1 MVKSFFIILIKYL
14 VARPRTFT
22 KGRQLEVQNKLLLD
36 DLFDYPLYELT
47 IIFFSVS
54 IFHHGLIITLLSKSL
69 LVQYCDKPKFKTYYW
84 SSFCQWIKQFWFTH
98 HHLQG
103 FRSNPNPLKGY

>member
-36 DLFDYPLYELT
+36 DLSDYPLYELT

-54 IFHHGLIITLLSKSL
+54 IFHHGHIFFLYITTSTQFCPQSLAHPELNQDGGFGPPCVFPISKL
-69 LVQYCDKPKFKTYYW
+69 RVDV
-84 SSFCQWIKQFWFTH
+84 I
-98 HHLQG
+98 
-103 FRSNPNPLKGY
+103 N

>member
-14 VARPRTFT
+14 VVRPRTFT

-47 IIFFSVS
+47 IIF
-54 IFHHGLIITLLSKSL
+54 
-69 LVQYCDKPKFKTYYW
+69 LVCLYSTTD
-84 SSFCQWIKQFWFTH
+84 
-98 HHLQG
+98 
-103 FRSNPNPLKGY
+103 

>member
-36 DLFDYPLYELT
+36 DPFDYPLYELT

-84 SSFCQWIKQFWFTH
+84 SSFCQ
-98 HHLQG
+98 
-103 FRSNPNPLKGY
+103 

>member
-14 VARPRTFT
+14 VVRPRTFT

-47 IIFFSVS
+47 IACLYS
-54 IFHHGLIITLLSKSL
+54 TT
-69 LVQYCDKPKFKTYYW
+69 D
-84 SSFCQWIKQFWFTH
+84 
-98 HHLQG
+98 
-103 FRSNPNPLKGY
+103 

>member
-1 MVKSFFIILIKYL
+1 MLFSKKDV
-14 VARPRTFT
+14 RPRTFT

-54 IFHHGLIITLLSKSL
+54 IFHHGQIIMKG
-69 LVQYCDKPKFKTYYW
+69 CMPP
-84 SSFCQWIKQFWFTH
+84 QF
-98 HHLQG
+98 
-103 FRSNPNPLKGY
+103 